1 MRKVIAIILL
11 LVAAAGLVY
20 GILGATTREVK
31 IKSGDAQGVFNLSEG
46 TYQGSIGFS
55 SAGGFSMG
63 MDDLRKLAQSQRSKQ
78 MWLGF
83 GGGALLGIIGVS
95 LLRKKRY

>member
-1 MRKVIAIILL
+1 MRKFIAILL
-11 LVAAAGLVY
+11 LLAAAAGLVY
-20 GILGATTREVK
+20 GVLGATTKAVS
-31 IKSGDAQGVFNLSEG
+31 IKSGDAVGVFNLSEG
-46 TYQGSIGFS
+46 TYEGTLGFS

-63 MDDLRKLAQSQRSKQ
+63 MDDLRKLAQSQRNKQ

-83 GGGALLGIIGVS
+83 GGGALLGIIGIS